1 MRAIYSKSSLLS
13 ILFSVALLTFCSC
26 TRGGGGNPFAKD
38 DGEIKENIENLM
50 GLAVGMTKGQV
61 FELSGIA
68 NYVEGYDW
76 GSVWFYKIRKGGT
89 VGTLADKDIE
99 QRYMPVVFDNT
110 DRVMGYGRKFYDQ
123 TLTDLG
129 TGQFWDLQTPNL
141 CNCSV
146 DERLHFVHFE
156 PFLYFLR

>member
-1 MRAIYSKSSLLS
+1 MKASTFTFLRVLGLS
-13 ILFSVALLTFCSC
+13 AFLISTFVGCS
-26 TRGGGGNPFAKD
+26 RGVSNPFAD
-38 DGEIKENIENLM
+38 SDGEVKENIQNLM

-61 FELSGIA
+61 FDLSGIA

-89 VGTLADKDIE
+89 EGTLANKDIE

-123 TLTDLG
+123 TLSDLG
-129 TGQFWDLQTPNL
+129 TGQF
-141 CNCSV
+141 
-146 DERLHFVHFE
+146 
-156 PFLYFLR
+156 

>member
-1 MRAIYSKSSLLS
+1 MSRLFTSFRILLGYSTCIFILS
-13 ILFSVALLTFCSC
+13 FSSC
-26 TRGGGGNPFAKD
+26 TRGGTNPFSKD

-89 VGTLADKDIE
+89 EGTLANKDIE

-123 TLTDLG
+123 TLSDLG
-129 TGQFWDLQTPNL
+129 TGQF
-141 CNCSV
+141 
-146 DERLHFVHFE
+146 
-156 PFLYFLR
+156 

>member
-1 MRAIYSKSSLLS
+1 MRAIHSTSPLLYT
-13 ILFSVALLTFCSC
+13 LFFSALLALTGC
-26 TRGGGGNPFAKD
+26 TGGGGPNPFAKD

-89 VGTLADKDIE
+89 VGTLADKDIA
-99 QRYMPVVFDNT
+99 QR
-110 DRVMGYGRKFYDQ
+110 
-123 TLTDLG
+123 
-129 TGQFWDLQTPNL
+129 
-141 CNCSV
+141 
-146 DERLHFVHFE
+146 
-156 PFLYFLR
+156 

>member
-1 MRAIYSKSSLLS
+1 MRALYSKSHLLYF
-13 ILFSVALLTFCSC
+13 LFFSALFALTGCN
-26 TRGGGGNPFAKD
+26 RGSGSNPFAKD

-50 GLAVGMTKGQV
+50 GLAVGMTKSQV

-123 TLTDLG
+123 TLSDLG
-129 TGQFWDLQTPNL
+129 TGQF
-141 CNCSV
+141 
-146 DERLHFVHFE
+146 
-156 PFLYFLR
+156 

>member
-1 MRAIYSKSSLLS
+1 MSAIYSKSSLLFV
-13 ILFSVALLTFCSC
+13 LFFATLLTLGGC
-26 TRGGGGNPFAKD
+26 TRGSGSNPFSKD

-61 FELSGIA
+61 FDLSGIA

-89 VGTLADKDIE
+89 VGTLADKDIA
-99 QRYMPVVFDNT
+99 QRYMPVVFDNA

-129 TGQFWDLQTPNL
+129 TGQF
-141 CNCSV
+141 
-146 DERLHFVHFE
+146 
-156 PFLYFLR
+156 

>member
-99 QRYMPVVFDNT
+99 QRYMPVVSDNT

-129 TGQFWDLQTPNL
+129 TGQF
-141 CNCSV
+141 
-146 DERLHFVHFE
+146 
-156 PFLYFLR
+156 